1 MTPLPPKEIRTD
13 HQVFQSDLTASLQP
27 GLEPGHGKCVLHVCS
42 RAALGAPLARV
53 GCTELT
59 VSGPVLGACLD
70 SAQTKIFKAAQKQRG
85 EKGNSI
91 EELQK
96 PCSFVKVQLR
106 KKKKFSWKSIYQN
119 EPLRF
124 LPYPLPLE

>member
-27 GLEPGHGKCVLHVCS
+27 GLEPGH

-106 KKKKFSWKSIYQN
+106 KKKKV
-119 EPLRF
+119 F
-124 LPYPLPLE
+124 LEVYISK